1 MRVALVIEYDGARY
15 HGFQYQ
21 ANATSIQG
29 ELEKALKQFTGE
41 SVRVKGAGRT
51 DSGVHAKGQVAAFD
65 ISEEYLLSTI
75 NKAMNFHLPQD
86 IVVKE
91 AYRVNEEFD
100 PRRHATSREY
110 RYTLLNRPTP
120 SPLVGR
126 FSHHIEQPLCVDDM
140 REAAKHLEGQQSF
153 ASFSGPLRGRYGY
166 IRNVYKANV
175 HKEDEEVLFDVEA
188 NAFLPQQVRRM
199 TGALV
204 QVGLK
209 RITVEKFMDLLL
221 QRGEGAANTAL
232 PAQGVCL
239 MKVNYRDFPPKAGE

>member
-1 MRVALVIEYDGARY
+1 MRVALAIEYDGTLY

-21 ANATSIQG
+21 ANATTIQG

-41 SVRVKGAGRT
+41 RIRVKGAGRT

-65 ISEEYLLSTI
+65 IGEAYLLSTI
-75 NKAMNFHLPQD
+75 KKALNFYLPQD

-120 SPLVGR
+120 SPLARR

-140 REAAKHLEGQQSF
+140 QEAAKHLEGRQSF
-153 ASFSGPLRGRYGY
+153 ASFSGPVRGGSGY
-166 IRNVYKANV
+166 IRNVYKAKV
-175 HKEDEEVLFDVEA
+175 HREDEEVWFDVEA

-199 TGALV
+199 TGALI

-209 RITVEKFMDLLL
+209 KITVANFVDLIL
-221 QRGEGAANTAL
+221 RPAEGAANTAL

-239 MKVNYRDFPPKAGE
+239 MKVNYRDFPSKAGE